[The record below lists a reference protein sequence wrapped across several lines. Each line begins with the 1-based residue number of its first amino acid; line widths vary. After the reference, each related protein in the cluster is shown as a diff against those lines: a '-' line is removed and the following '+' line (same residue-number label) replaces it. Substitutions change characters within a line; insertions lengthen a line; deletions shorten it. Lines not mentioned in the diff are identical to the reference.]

1 MYFYNMYYQS
11 KTAKNQLLKLI
22 SSIENEGKML
32 TTNEL
37 IVVLENMKCICKSPE
52 IVSALTNSIKLKSN
66 NNSHNRSNLTNR
78 EKQVVLLIGQGLPNK
93 DIANELNLSKSTIE
107 THRKNIRKKLKI
119 KGKDSLMV
127 FAIIYK
133 LQHSDPSES

>member
-1 MYFYNMYYQS
+1 MYYPS

-37 IVVLENMKCICKSPE
+37 IVVLENMKHICKSPE

-133 LQHSDPSES
+133 LQHLDSFES

>member
-1 MYFYNMYYQS
+1 MYYPS

-22 SSIENEGKML
+22 SNIENEGKML

-37 IVVLENMKCICKSPE
+37 IEVLENMKYICKSPE

-66 NNSHNRSNLTNR
+66 NNSHNRNNLTNR
-78 EKQVVLLIGQGLPNK
+78 EKQVGLLIGQGLPNK
-93 DIANELNLSKSTIE
+93 DIAHELNLSKSTIE

-133 LQHSDPSES
+133 LQNENKP

>member
-1 MYFYNMYYQS
+1 MYYPS

-22 SSIENEGKML
+22 SSIENEGKIL

-37 IVVLENMKCICKSPE
+37 IEVLENMKYICKSPE

-66 NNSHNRSNLTNR
+66 NNSYNRSKLTNR

-93 DIANELNLSKSTIE
+93 DIAHELNLSKSTVE
-107 THRKNIRKKLKI
+107 THRKNIRKKLKL
-119 KGKDSLMV
+119 KGNIVV
-127 FAIIYK
+127 FAVIYN
-133 LQHSDPSES
+133 LQHQNLV

>member
-1 MYFYNMYYQS
+1 MYYPS

-22 SSIENEGKML
+22 SNIENEGKML

-37 IVVLENMKCICKSPE
+37 IVVLENMKHICKSPE

-66 NNSHNRSNLTNR
+66 NNSHNRSNLSNR

-133 LQHSDPSES
+133 LQHSDPFES

>member
-1 MYFYNMYYQS
+1 MYYPS

-22 SSIENEGKML
+22 STIDNEEKKL

-37 IVVLENMKCICKSPE
+37 IEVLENMKCICKSPE
-52 IVSALTNSIKLKSN
+52 IVSALINSIKLKFN
-66 NNSHNRSNLTNR
+66 NNLHRRNNLTNR
-78 EKQVVLLIGQGLPNK
+78 ERQVVLLIGEGLPNK
-93 DIANELNLSKSTIE
+93 NIAQELNLSKSTIE
-107 THRKNIRKKLKI
+107 THRKNIRKKLKL

-133 LQHSDPSES
+133 LQQLNNIES

>member
-1 MYFYNMYYQS
+1 MYYPS

-22 SSIENEGKML
+22 SNIENEGKML

-37 IVVLENMKCICKSPE
+37 IEVLENMKYICKSPE

-66 NNSHNRSNLTNR
+66 NNSHNRNNLTNR

-93 DIANELNLSKSTIE
+93 DIAHELNLSKSTIE

-119 KGKDSLMV
+119 KGKDSLIV
-127 FAIIYK
+127 FSLIYK
-133 LQHSDPSES
+133 LQNENKP

>member
-1 MYFYNMYYQS
+1 MYYSS

-22 SSIENEGKML
+22 SSIENEGKRL

-37 IVVLENMKCICKSPE
+37 IVVLENMKHICKSPE

>member
-1 MYFYNMYYQS
+1 MYIYNMYYPS

-37 IVVLENMKCICKSPE
+37 IIVLENMKCICKSTE

>member
-1 MYFYNMYYQS
+1 MYYPS

-37 IVVLENMKCICKSPE
+37 IIVLENMKCICKSTE

>member
-1 MYFYNMYYQS
+1 MYYPS

-22 SSIENEGKML
+22 SNIENEGKML

-37 IVVLENMKCICKSPE
+37 IEVLENMKYICKSPE

-66 NNSHNRSNLTNR
+66 NNSHNRNNLTNR

-107 THRKNIRKKLKI
+107 THRKNIRNKLKI

-133 LQHSDPSES
+133 LQNENKP

>member
-1 MYFYNMYYQS
+1 MYIYNMYYPS

-37 IVVLENMKCICKSPE
+37 IVVLENMKHICKSPE

-133 LQHSDPSES
+133 LQHLDSFES

>member
-1 MYFYNMYYQS
+1 MYYPS

-22 SSIENEGKML
+22 SIIENEGKML

-52 IVSALTNSIKLKSN
+52 IVSALTNSLKLKSN

-93 DIANELNLSKSTIE
+93 DIAHELNLSKSTIE

-133 LQHSDPSES
+133 LQNETKP

>member
-1 MYFYNMYYQS
+1 MYYPS

-22 SSIENEGKML
+22 SNIENEGKML

-37 IVVLENMKCICKSPE
+37 IEVLENMKYICKSPE

-66 NNSHNRSNLTNR
+66 NNSHNRNNLTNR

-93 DIANELNLSKSTIE
+93 DIAHELNLSKSTIE

-133 LQHSDPSES
+133 LQNENKP

>member
-1 MYFYNMYYQS
+1 M
-11 KTAKNQLLKLI
+11 K
-22 SSIENEGKML
+22 NEGKML

-37 IVVLENMKCICKSPE
+37 IEVLENMKYICKSPE

-66 NNSHNRSNLTNR
+66 NNSHNRNNLTNR

-93 DIANELNLSKSTIE
+93 DIAHELNLSKSTIE

-133 LQHSDPSES
+133 LQNENKP

>member
-1 MYFYNMYYQS
+1 MYYPS

-22 SSIENEGKML
+22 SNIENEGKML

-37 IVVLENMKCICKSPE
+37 IEVLENMKYICKSPE

-93 DIANELNLSKSTIE
+93 DIAHELNLSKSTIE

-133 LQHSDPSES
+133 LQNETKP

>member
-1 MYFYNMYYQS
+1 MYYPS

-22 SSIENEGKML
+22 SNIENEGKML

-37 IVVLENMKCICKSPE
+37 IEVLENMKYICKSPE

-133 LQHSDPSES
+133 LQNETKP